1 MRRLPLSRR
10 TSLPHADLIGD
21 CRSCTALCCT
31 AFGFVR
37 SADFATDK
45 PAGTPCPHLGS
56 DFSCTIHDALSPRG
70 YRGCT
75 VFDCF
80 GAGQAVSARIPAE
93 HVAAVFPRM
102 KQLHEMLWHLDEVQ
116 RRAFAPE
123 TVAAA
128 RTLGSSITR
137 STRSDA
143 SELLNLD
150 LDVVHEQ
157 VRVLLVDVSVE
168 LRASYLA
175 SAAPDP
181 QLGPGADLAGR
192 SLRGRLLCGADLRG
206 ACLIGTDLRDCD
218 LTAVDLLGADL
229 RDARLDG
236 ADLSSAL
243 YLTGPQVAAARGDHD
258 TTLPSWVPA
267 PSWGRQP

>member
-1 MRRLPLSRR
+1 MSTTSSTD
-10 TSLPHADLIGD
+10 TSLSHADLHGD
-21 CRSCTALCCT
+21 CRHCHALCCT
-31 AFGFVR
+31 VFGFSR
-37 SADFATDK
+37 SADFAADK
-45 PAGTPCPHLGS
+45 PAGSPCTHLGS
-56 DFSCTIHDALSPRG
+56 TFSCTIHDALRPRG

-93 HVAAVFPRM
+93 HVAAAFPRM
-102 KQLHEMLWHLDEVQ
+102 KQLHEMLWYLDEVQ
-116 RRAFAPE
+116 HRAFAPE

-128 RTLGSSITR
+128 RILASSITR
-137 STRSDA
+137 SSRSDA
-143 SELLNLD
+143 SELLTLD
-150 LDVVHEQ
+150 LGLLHEQ
-157 VRVLLVDVSVE
+157 VRALLIDVSVE

-192 SLRGRLLCGADLRG
+192 SLRGRRLCGADLRG
-206 ACLIGTDLRDCD
+206 ACLIGTDLRDSD

-258 TTLPSWVPA
+258 TTLPPWVPA

>member
-1 MRRLPLSRR
+1 MSITSSTDPSLS
-10 TSLPHADLIGD
+10 HADLRGD
-21 CRSCTALCCT
+21 CSRCHALCCT
-31 AFGFVR
+31 VFGFSR

-45 PAGTPCPHLGS
+45 PAGSPCAHLGS
-56 DFSCTIHDALSPRG
+56 EFSCTIHDALHARG

-93 HVAAVFPRM
+93 HVAAAFPRM
-102 KQLHEMLWHLDEVQ
+102 KQLHEMLWYLAEVQ
-116 RRAFAPE
+116 RRAFAPDSA
-123 TVAAA
+123 AAA

-137 STRSDA
+137 FAHSDA
-143 SELLNLD
+143 SELLTLD
-150 LDVVHEQ
+150 LGLLHEQ
-157 VRVLLVDVSVE
+157 VRALLIEVSAE

-175 SAAPDP
+175 STAPDP
-181 QLGPGADLAGR
+181 RLGPGVDLAGR
-192 SLRGRLLCGADLRG
+192 SLRGRRLCGADLRG
-206 ACLIGTDLRDCD
+206 ACLIGTDLRGCD

-243 YLTGPQVAAARGDHD
+243 YLTGPQVAAARGDRN
-258 TTLPSWVPA
+258 TTLPPWVPA
-267 PSWGRQP
+267 PSWGRQS